1 MFAGSG
7 LNIWP
12 FFVSV
17 MHLQLHPFDLRLRH
31 TFTIANDS
39 RDVQPTLIVALQDH
53 SGLTGLGEATSNA
66 YYGVSIAG
74 MTAALERVR
83 HLVETCDWQTAEALW
98 DLTQPHLSDQPF
110 AQCALDEAAHDLVAQ
125 RAGLPLYRAWSLDP
139 ARNPLTDY
147 TIGLDTTSVMVAK
160 LQEMP
165 WPIYK
170 IKLGRPVTEPD
181 ADLAIVRELRR
192 HTDAVFR
199 VDANCGWTAEQT
211 IRYAP
216 VLRDLGVEFIEQPL
230 PADDWAGMKHVF
242 EQSALPIMADE
253 SCIVETDVARCAGY
267 FHGVNVKLTKCGGLT
282 PARRMLAEARTLG
295 LSTMVGCMTES
306 SVGIAAI
313 AHLLPLLDF
322 VDMDGAM
329 LIANDPA
336 QGVTLTNGVVQ
347 YAARNGT
354 GARLMSA
361 TVPG

>member
-1 MFAGSG
+1 
-7 LNIWP
+7 
-12 FFVSV
+12 
-17 MHLQLHPFDLRLRH
+17 MHLSLHPFDLRLRH

-39 RDVQPTLIVALQDH
+39 RDVQQTLIVRLTTHA
-53 SGLTGLGEATSNA
+53 GLTGLGEATSNP
-66 YYGVSIAG
+66 YYGVTIDS

-83 HLVETCDWQTAEALW
+83 PIVETCDWQTAEQLW
-98 DLTQPHLSDQPF
+98 DLTHPHLYDQPF

-125 RAGLPLYRAWSLDP
+125 QAGKPLHQHWQLDTSH
-139 ARNPLTDY
+139 NPLTDY
-147 TIGLDTTSVMVAK
+147 TIGLDTPDIMVTK
-160 LQEMP
+160 VLEIP

-170 IKLGRPVTEPD
+170 IKLGRKTNEPD
-181 ADLAIVRELRR
+181 ADLALVRELRR

-230 PADDWAGMKHVF
+230 PADDWAGMNQVF
-242 EQSALPIMADE
+242 EQSVLPVLADE
-253 SCIVETDVARCAGY
+253 SCIVEADVARCAGY
-267 FHGVNVKLTKCGGLT
+267 FHGVNVKLTKAGGLT

-295 LSTMVGCMTES
+295 LKTMVGCMTES

-329 LIANDPA
+329 LISNDPA
-336 QGVTLTNGVVQ
+336 EGITITNGVVQ
-347 YAARNGT
+347 YANRNGT
-354 GARLMSA
+354 GARM
-361 TVPG
+361 VE